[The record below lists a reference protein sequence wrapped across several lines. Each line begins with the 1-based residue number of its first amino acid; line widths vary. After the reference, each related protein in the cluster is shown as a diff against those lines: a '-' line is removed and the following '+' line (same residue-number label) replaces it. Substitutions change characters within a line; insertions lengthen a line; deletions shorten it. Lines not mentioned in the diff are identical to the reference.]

1 MPQLNNIII
10 DDILL
15 SIFLILIVND
25 YFNMVEQADDNIDV
39 FSNSVLIV

>member
-1 MPQLNNIII
+1 MPQINNIII

-25 YFNMVEQADDNIDV
+25 YFNIIEQADDNLDV
-39 FSNSVLIV
+39 YNNGILIV

>member
-1 MPQLNNIII
+1 MPQINNIII

-25 YFNMVEQADDNIDV
+25 YFNIIEQADDNLDV
-39 FSNSVLIV
+39 YNNGILII